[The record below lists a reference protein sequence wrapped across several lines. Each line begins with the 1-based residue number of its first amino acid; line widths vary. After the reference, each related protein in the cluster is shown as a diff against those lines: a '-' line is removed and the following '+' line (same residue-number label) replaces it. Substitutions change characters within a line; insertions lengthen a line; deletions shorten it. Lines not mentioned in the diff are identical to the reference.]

1 MPLREKSGYGLHDA
15 SYVAISFLMKRK
27 SFAEDRCPVAR
38 TLDRVGDPWSMLI
51 LRDAGFGSTRF
62 DQFEASLGI
71 APNMLSRRLE
81 TLVEAG
87 MLERRLYSEK
97 PERHEYVLTQRGRDF
112 QPVLVALKDF
122 GKRHYPRPR
131 AR

>member
-1 MPLREKSGYGLHDA
+1 MR
-15 SYVAISFLMKRK
+15 RK

-71 APNMLSRRLE
+71 APNMLTRRLE
-81 TLVEAG
+81 SLVKAG
-87 MLERRLYSEK
+87 MLERRKYSDT
-97 PERHEYVLTQRGRDF
+97 PPRYEYILTHQGHDF
-112 QPVLVALKDF
+112 QPVLAALKSF
-122 GKRHYPRPR
+122 GERHYPKRR
-131 AR
+131 TR

>member
-1 MPLREKSGYGLHDA
+1 MR
-15 SYVAISFLMKRK
+15 RK

-62 DQFEASLGI
+62 DQFQENLGI
-71 APNMLSRRLE
+71 APNMLTRRLE

-87 MLERRLYSEK
+87 LLERRLYSEK
-97 PERHEYVLTQRGRDF
+97 PPRHEYVLTAKGHDF
-112 QPVLVALKDF
+112 QPVLVALKAF
-122 GKRHYPRPR
+122 GERHYPKRR

>member
-1 MPLREKSGYGLHDA
+1 MR
-15 SYVAISFLMKRK
+15 RK

-62 DQFEASLGI
+62 DQFAENLRI
-71 APNMLSRRLE
+71 APNMLTRRLE
-81 TLVEAG
+81 SLIAAG
-87 MLERRLYSEK
+87 LLDKRAYSEK
-97 PERHEYVLTQRGRDF
+97 PLRHEYLLTDKGRDF
-112 QPVLVALKDF
+112 QPVLTALKSF
-122 GKRHYPRPR
+122 GERHFPRRR

>member
-1 MPLREKSGYGLHDA
+1 MR
-15 SYVAISFLMKRK
+15 RK

-51 LRDAGFGSTRF
+51 LRDAAFGSTRF

-81 TLVEAG
+81 SLVEAG
-87 MLERRLYSEK
+87 MLERRAYSER
-97 PERHEYVLTQRGRDF
+97 PVRYEYLLTDRGRDF
-112 QPVLVALKDF
+112 QPVLQAFKAF
-122 GKRHYPRPR
+122 GERHYPKAKKLSR
-131 AR
+131 AAQR

>member
-1 MPLREKSGYGLHDA
+1 MR
-15 SYVAISFLMKRK
+15 RK

-62 DQFEASLGI
+62 DQFQESLGI
-71 APNMLSRRLE
+71 APNMLTRRLE
-81 TLVEAG
+81 SLVEAG
-87 MLERRLYSEK
+87 LLQRRIYSEK
-97 PERHEYVLTQRGRDF
+97 PARHEYVLTAKGRDF
-112 QPVLVALKDF
+112 QPVLSALKAF
-122 GKRHYPRPR
+122 GERHYPRRR

>member
-1 MPLREKSGYGLHDA
+1 MR
-15 SYVAISFLMKRK
+15 RK

-51 LRDAGFGSTRF
+51 LRDAGFGATRF
-62 DQFEASLGI
+62 DQFEESLGI

-87 MLERRLYSEK
+87 LMEKRAYSEK
-97 PERHEYVLTQRGRDF
+97 PPRFEYLLTDRGRDF
-112 QPVLVALKDF
+112 QPVLVALKAF
-122 GKRHYPRPR
+122 GERHYPKRR